1 MTAGRSDA
9 YWARRAEGR
18 RLDLLRDAERAADEI
33 GRAYLEACRQLQDE
47 ADKIFRAF
55 RRNGL
60 LSEVAARRLLNQYPD
75 ASARELIKRALATMP
90 DGPDKRAAL
99 AQVNAPAYQYRIG
112 RLEQLRRTIGER
124 LGVVAQRELEVST
137 RSYVSTLQE
146 AYYRHLYDVQRG
158 AGLGFGVADFSP
170 QRLCETLAQR
180 WSGQHYS
187 ARIWE
192 NAQALAERLRADL
205 MAAALSGRS
214 ERDIARQIERDYQA
228 GAYASRRLVRTE
240 SAYLAGQAD
249 QLAYEEL
256 RIDRYRYLATL
267 DMRTSSLCQGLDGR
281 QFARSQAKVGVNYP
295 PMHPNCRST
304 TVAVI
309 DDEALEGMTR
319 RARDPDTGEVYE
331 VPADMTYRQWMAAR
345 KLKKTGVSDLRFP
358 QDSGQLNH
366 SLKTDTPILVG
377 GVKCKITRIPHAFS
391 DGSGHTRNN
400 PQPAVVYTV
409 PDGTQFIFPESYD
422 ILKQTM
428 TPEFA
433 ISAWQRVPLA
443 VREKAQKTVEFVEYL
458 NPQDEFWRRH
468 YKNFSQSYATGG
480 ETITFYRWEEPHDRD
495 YVTRTYCHEA
505 GHYIDRKIASTTAG
519 SYSSENAWTLAAKE
533 DKLVSRMKSI
543 TKYGENSAAEDFAES
558 LAEFVMQQ
566 MEFVRIMPNRAK
578 LIKDI
583 LGL

>member
-1 MTAGRSDA
+1 MAAGRSDA

-90 DGPDKRAAL
+90 DGPEKQAVL

-124 LGVVAQRELEVST
+124 LGVVAQQELEVST

-158 AGLGFGVADFSP
+158 AGLGFQVADFSP
-170 QRLCETLAQR
+170 RRLREALAQA
-180 WSGQHYS
+180 WSGRHYS
-187 ARIWE
+187 ARIWR
-192 NAQALAERLRADL
+192 NAEDLAQRLRGDL
-205 MAAALSGRS
+205 LAAALTGRS
-214 ERDIARQIERDYQA
+214 ERDIAKQIEVDYQA

-256 RIDRYRYLATL
+256 MIDRYRYLATL

-345 KLKKTGVSDLRFP
+345 KLKKTGF
-358 QDSGQLNH
+358 SGLTTGANHGILQSSETTIQLIRGVGAKGVQYRVRLPNGEWTRTVEGSRITRVKTIAGRGRERQIDELPILLEKYGGKPELWEKKKGLGWVEYEDEEYQAELH
-366 SLKTDTPILVG
+366 WYEEPSAGRVEFKLKTRDG
-377 GVKCKITRIPHAFS
+377 GWFLDV
-391 DGSGHTRNN
+391 
-400 PQPAVVYTV
+400 
-409 PDGTQFIFPESYD
+409 
-422 ILKQTM
+422 
-428 TPEFA
+428 
-433 ISAWQRVPLA
+433 
-443 VREKAQKTVEFVEYL
+443 
-458 NPQDEFWRRH
+458 
-468 YKNFSQSYATGG
+468 
-480 ETITFYRWEEPHDRD
+480 
-495 YVTRTYCHEA
+495 
-505 GHYIDRKIASTTAG
+505 
-519 SYSSENAWTLAAKE
+519 
-533 DKLVSRMKSI
+533 
-543 TKYGENSAAEDFAES
+543 
-558 LAEFVMQQ
+558 
-566 MEFVRIMPNRAK
+566 
-578 LIKDI
+578 
-583 LGL
+583 